1 MFTVE
6 VIYLLCVV
14 VLGNAPIVFNFFL
27 FFCFFSISAA
37 WKRLKFL
44 LKTLINWL
52 SFYHIHLGIWAV
64 TWRGGGFNNRLRTC
78 LEWSQRWLRI
88 GGLWWH
94 LKQLALALSREV
106 GVVSWVQD
114 LWVNSI
120 ALNWRQKFYF
130 LLKRFCPVMRVDRV
144 WVMNLATIYHD
155 TTQSLVFMRFF
166 CFLRCWIDPVLS
178 KPHCYIRLQLRKINL
193 VIR

>member
-1 MFTVE
+1 M
-6 VIYLLCVV
+6 
-14 VLGNAPIVFNFFL
+14 VLGNASIVFYFFL
-27 FFCFFSISAA
+27 FFCFFSISAS

-52 SFYHIHLGIWAV
+52 SFCHIHLGIWAV
-64 TWRGGGFNNRLRTC
+64 TWRGGDFNNGLRTC
-78 LEWSQRWLRI
+78 LEWSQWWLRI

-120 ALNWRQKFYF
+120 ALNWRKKFYF
-130 LLKRFCPVMRVDRV
+130 FLKRFCPVMRGDRV

-155 TTQSLVFMRFF
+155 TTQSLIFMGFF